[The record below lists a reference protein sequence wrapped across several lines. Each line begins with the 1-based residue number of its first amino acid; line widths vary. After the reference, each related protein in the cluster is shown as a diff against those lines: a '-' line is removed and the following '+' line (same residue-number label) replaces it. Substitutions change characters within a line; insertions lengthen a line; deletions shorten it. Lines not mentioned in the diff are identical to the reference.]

1 MIPIN
6 RQQIDGISKQLNSKQ
21 TAGYTDMNLYP
32 TYAGS
37 IANLVDTTRNFST
50 YEMAHWINNTD
61 RWLHNRNSENTIG
74 YKRGTI
80 LFVDLGA
87 NNFRYEPSFTH
98 PCIVLAQ
105 SKNFLLIVPCSSKKY
120 GKHLPDIIDATI
132 NDGFS
137 CNTGI
142 QIKHFRWISK
152 NRVISSIGTASS
164 RVLNLI
170 DQELLKLIPSH
181 KLEIHKKDSLIS
193 QLQSQLDIANT
204 RINFLEQNLSEKYNA
219 ETFE

>member
-21 TAGYTDMNLYP
+21 TLGYEDMNLYP
-32 TYAGS
+32 AYAS
-37 IANLVDTTRNFST
+37 SVTNLVDTTRNFST
-50 YEMAHWINNTD
+50 YEMSHWINNTD
-61 RWLHNRNSENTIG
+61 RWLHNQNTENTIG
-74 YKRGTI
+74 YKRRTI
-80 LFVDLGA
+80 LFADLGA
-87 NNFRYEPSFTH
+87 SNFRYEPSFTH

-105 SKNFLLIVPCSSKKY
+105 NKNFLLIVPCSSKKY
-120 GKHLPDIIDATI
+120 GRNFPDIIDATI
-132 NDGFS
+132 DDGFS

-152 NRVISSIGTASS
+152 NRVISSIGSVSS
-164 RVLNLI
+164 RILNLI
-170 DQELLKLIPSH
+170 DLEFLKLIPSY

-204 RINFLEQNLSEKYNA
+204 RINFLEQALLKTDTS